1 MPSYMCIQELKEMR
15 KVYPII
21 FASLVSAAIYGQSLQ
36 RCVFNS
42 TGGSIGTG
50 GVRMILSVGEPV
62 VGIVETAEVGL
73 SQGYLTASKS
83 ILNTSTA
90 ALTDESYKLYPNP
103 FSSHIMIA
111 SDEKDLDV
119 SVYGIMGEEVYK
131 GTYPTSGID
140 LGHLPSGMYMVKAS
154 VNGQII
160 LNKKA
165 LKL

>member
-1 MPSYMCIQELKEMR
+1 MCIQELKEMR

-21 FASLVSAAIYGQSLQ
+21 FASLVSATMYGQSLQ

-62 VGIVETAEVGL
+62 VGMVETAEVGL

-83 ILNTSTA
+83 ILNASATG
-90 ALTDESYKLYPNP
+90 LTDEVSTETGTVYPNP

-111 SDEKDLDV
+111 SDQKDIEV
-119 SVYGIMGEEVYK
+119 SVYNIMGDEVYS
-131 GTYPTSGID
+131 GSYPSSGVD
-140 LGHLPSGMYMVKAS
+140 LSHLPSGMYMVKA
-154 VNGQII
+154 VAAGRI
-160 LNKKA
+160 LINTKA
-165 LKL
+165 IKL